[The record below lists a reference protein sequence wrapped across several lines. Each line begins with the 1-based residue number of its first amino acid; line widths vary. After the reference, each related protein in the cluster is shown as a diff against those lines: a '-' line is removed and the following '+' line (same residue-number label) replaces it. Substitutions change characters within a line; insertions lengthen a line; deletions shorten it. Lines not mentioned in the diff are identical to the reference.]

1 MERRQVILVAFYNKK
16 ALGVRYLEAALERA
30 GYQVTTIFYKDFNS
44 VRPRP
49 STRREAELFLQV
61 VREKQPVLV
70 GLSVMS
76 SMYLD
81 TVYQLMDGL
90 VREQIAP
97 LVCGGAYATMFPEK
111 LLERGADFVLRS
123 DGERAICR
131 LADALRLGS
140 DWRSIPSLCWR
151 EEGKF
156 VKMRSGTCSAMWTA
170 MGFPWSTVR
179 APASLTMTR
188 LCGAIPS
195 GTPAAMR

>member
-1 MERRQVILVAFYNKK
+1 MILVAFYNKK
-16 ALGVRYLEAALERA
+16 APGVRYLEGALERA

-131 LADALRLGS
+131 LAEALRLGS
-140 DWRSIPSLCWR
+140 DWWSIPSLCWR
-151 EEGKF
+151 EGGKN
-156 VKMRSGTCSAMWTA
+156 
-170 MGFPWSTVR
+170 
-179 APASLTMTR
+179 
-188 LCGAIPS
+188 PS
-195 GTPAAMR
+195 K

>member
-1 MERRQVILVAFYNKK
+1 MILVAFYNKK

-131 LADALRLGS
+131 LAEALRLRS

-151 EEGKF
+151 EGEKSI
-156 VKMRSGTCSAMWTA
+156 KMRSGTCSAMWTA

-195 GTPAAMR
+195 RTPAAMR

>member
-16 ALGVRYLEAALERA
+16 ALGVRYLEGALERA

-49 STRREAELFLQV
+49 STRREAELFLQL

-111 LLERGADFVLRS
+111 LLERGGGLCPPLRRGARHLPAGRGS
-123 DGERAICR
+123 APGER
-131 LADALRLGS
+131 LAVHSVPVLAGGGKN
-140 DWRSIPSLCWR
+140 PS
-151 EEGKF
+151 K
-156 VKMRSGTCSAMWTA
+156 
-170 MGFPWSTVR
+170 
-179 APASLTMTR
+179 
-188 LCGAIPS
+188 
-195 GTPAAMR
+195 